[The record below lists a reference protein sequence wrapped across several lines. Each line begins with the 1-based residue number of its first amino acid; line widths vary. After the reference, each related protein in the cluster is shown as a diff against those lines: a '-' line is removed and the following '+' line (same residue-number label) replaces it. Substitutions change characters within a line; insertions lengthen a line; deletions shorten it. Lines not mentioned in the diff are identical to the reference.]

1 MDNGSARNLSHL
13 PPIRILYE
21 NALYLVIDKPAGL
34 VVNRAESVQEPT
46 IQDWME
52 SHPWYGAWK
61 QQTSYTDEEQ
71 KIYLDRS
78 GIVHRLDK
86 DTTGAMVLAKDPA
99 TMFELMR
106 QFRDRE
112 TEKTYKALVHGKFS
126 VKNGTIKLPLSRGV
140 SDRQRFVVSP
150 DGRES
155 ETAYEVLAYY
165 PGKPAELSQKE
176 SRSYQGFSLVRLHP
190 KTGRTH
196 QIRVHMSFL
205 AHPLVGDVKYV
216 GRKRARLDGKW
227 CQRQFLHAEGLCF
240 KHPQTKET
248 VCYRSE
254 LPHDL
259 QRVLEGL
266 GEPAA

>member
-1 MDNGSARNLSHL
+1 MDNDRAHHL
-13 PPIRILYE
+13 PHISILYE
-21 NALYLVIDKPAGL
+21 NAHFLVIDKPAGL
-34 VVNRAESVQEPT
+34 VVNRAESVLEST

-52 SHPWYGAWK
+52 AQSWYGAWK
-61 QQTSYTDEEQ
+61 QQTNATEEEQ

-86 DTTGAMVLAKDPA
+86 DTTGVMVLAKDPT

-126 VKNGTIKLPLSRGV
+126 VKNGTVKLPLSRGV

-150 DGRES
+150 EGRES

-165 PGKPAELSQKE
+165 PGKPAEITQKE
-176 SRSYQGFSLVRLHP
+176 MRSYQGFSLVRLHP

-205 AHPLVGDVKYV
+205 AHPLVGDMKYV

-227 CQRQFLHAEGLCF
+227 CQRQFLHAEKLCLQNPETKEPLCF
-240 KHPQTKET
+240 E
-248 VCYRSE
+248 SA
-254 LPHDL
+254 LPRDL
-259 QRVLEGL
+259 ERVLKGL
-266 GEPAA
+266 GSPAA